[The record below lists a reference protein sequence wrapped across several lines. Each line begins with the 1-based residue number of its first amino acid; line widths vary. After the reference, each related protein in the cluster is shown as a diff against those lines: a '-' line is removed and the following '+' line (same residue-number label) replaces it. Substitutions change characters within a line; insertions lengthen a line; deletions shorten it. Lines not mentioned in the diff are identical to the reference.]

1 MKTSDSIAKIAPA
14 LTKAFTN
21 IGAAKKDSAN
31 PYFKSAFASLGE
43 VMEVC
48 KQPLLDQEI
57 IVLQPV
63 GHDEHGEYVETVLL
77 HSSGEFVSD
86 RMKLTCAKE
95 KDPQA
100 QGSAVSYCR
109 RYSLQSMLFIP
120 AVDDDAEKAMVR
132 TPNSETRRS
141 QVAVPDDVN
150 DLLQASATKPKAW

>member
-57 IVLQPV
+57 IVLQEGMMNRPFC
-63 GHDEHGEYVETVLL
+63 LFL
-77 HSSGEFVSD
+77 IRICVSLPWL
-86 RMKLTCAKE
+86 RNKH
-95 KDPQA
+95 QI
-100 QGSAVSYCR
+100 Y
-109 RYSLQSMLFIP
+109 
-120 AVDDDAEKAMVR
+120 
-132 TPNSETRRS
+132 
-141 QVAVPDDVN
+141 
-150 DLLQASATKPKAW
+150 